1 MVEKIIKT
9 GPAAAAMIA
18 GGVGAFVLGLIT
30 TGAEAIPGLKTSL
43 NLTNPV
49 GPLSGK
55 TAVAVV
61 AWLVSWVILHFLWK
75 ERDYNIDT
83 ALTITL
89 ILTGLGVLLT
99 FPLVFEAFAAE

>member
-1 MVEKIIKT
+1 MEEKRFET
-9 GPAAAAMIA
+9 GPASAAIVSA
-18 GGVGAFVLGLIT
+18 GVGAFVLGLMT
-30 TGAEAIPGLKTSL
+30 TGAAAIPGLNEAL

-61 AWLVSWVILHFLWK
+61 SWAIIWIVLHFNWK
-75 ERDYNIDT
+75 DRDFNINT
-83 ALTITL
+83 AFRIAM